1 VSSPSSY
8 FQGEIMNIMRWEPL
22 REFDE
27 LFNHY
32 KFLTTRNM
40 LRNDNEEWTP
50 SADISET
57 DKEYLIKAVLPEVSR
72 EDVKVEL
79 ENGVLTISGERK
91 QEKQAKGENEIRIES
106 FYGNFSRSFA
116 LPENI
121 DAKNVRA
128 ESKDGVLKVH
138 IPKTET
144 AKSKAI
150 TINVQ

>member
-1 VSSPSSY
+1 
-8 FQGEIMNIMRWEPL
+8 MKLMRWEPL
-22 REFDE
+22 RDFDE
-27 LFNHY
+27 LFNRCN
-32 KFLTTRNM
+32 LPTTRNM
-40 LRNDNEEWTP
+40 LRSDKAEWTP

-57 DKEYLIKAVLPEVSR
+57 DKEYLIKVVLPEVKR
-72 EDVKVEL
+72 EDVEVEL
-79 ENGVLTISGERK
+79 GNSVLTISGERK

-106 FYGNFSRSFA
+106 FYGNFSRSFT
-116 LPENI
+116 LPDNI

-144 AKSKAI
+144 VKSKAI

>member
-1 VSSPSSY
+1 MS
-8 FQGEIMNIMRWEPL
+8 IMRWEPL

-27 LFNHY
+27 LFNRY
-32 KFLTTRNM
+32 NFLTTRNM
-40 LRNDNEEWTP
+40 LRGDNGEWTP

-57 DKEYLIKAVLPEVSR
+57 DKEYLIKAVLPEVRR

-91 QEKQAKGENEIRIES
+91 QEKESKGENEIRVES
-106 FYGNFSRSFA
+106 FYGSFSRSFI

-121 DAKNVRA
+121 DTKNVRA

-144 AKSKAI
+144 ARSKAI